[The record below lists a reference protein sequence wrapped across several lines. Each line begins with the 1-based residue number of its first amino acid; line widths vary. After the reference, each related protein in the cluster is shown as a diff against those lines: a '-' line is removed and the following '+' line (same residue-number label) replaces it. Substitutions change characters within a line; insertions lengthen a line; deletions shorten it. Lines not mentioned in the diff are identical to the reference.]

1 MKHTVA
7 LKQNHEFRRLYSKGR
22 SAVSPYF
29 VLYCRPNRRSY
40 SRLGITTGV
49 KLGNAVKRNRARRR
63 IRELYRGEEQAL
75 LPGYDI
81 VVVARTR
88 VIYGKY
94 ADLQRSFRKLTE
106 KLELRR
112 GREAGEALPHRIDPI
127 LSEGH
132 IPHAAALLPLYPH
145 LLGLCRGGGGEVRRV
160 EGRLAG
166 PAPGPSVQSLPS
178 AEVHPIRPCPV
189 RGAPTKE
196 FETEA
201 HHQWALCTTSCPLSA
216 GC

>member
-75 LPGYDI
+75 LPG
-81 VVVARTR
+81 
-88 VIYGKY
+88 
-94 ADLQRSFRKLTE
+94 DLWQI
-106 KLELRR
+106 RR
-112 GREAGEALPHRIDPI
+112 PSAQ
-127 LSEGH
+127 LSE
-132 IPHAAALLPLYPH
+132 ID
-145 LLGLCRGGGGEVRRV
+145 RK
-160 EGRLAG
+160 AG
-166 PAPGPSVQSLPS
+166 AAPGP
-178 AEVHPIRPCPV
+178 
-189 RGAPTKE
+189 G
-196 FETEA
+196 
-201 HHQWALCTTSCPLSA
+201 
-216 GC
+216 GG